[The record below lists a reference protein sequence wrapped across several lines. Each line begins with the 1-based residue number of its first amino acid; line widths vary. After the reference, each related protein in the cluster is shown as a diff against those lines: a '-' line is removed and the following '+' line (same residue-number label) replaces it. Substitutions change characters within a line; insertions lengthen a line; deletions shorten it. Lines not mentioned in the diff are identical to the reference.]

1 MESIWEGSGL
11 PIMTDNISILDK
23 KVSNVED
30 TYVESGLDSAKETVQ
45 NKETLND
52 IEKSEL
58 SDCKVCVTCEDED
71 KQQAELPLS
80 ASDEKL
86 QNNDVYQTECRSE
99 GDSGNT
105 ALNQDRQSPD
115 VGSKAIKPPAMNESS
130 NSVPTGDRNK
140 PVRQRFN
147 PFNNEF
153 IFEEDHFSEVESTS
167 SSDSHAWSFIQDV
180 AIPSR
185 DNLEVSFA
193 ELGLAEDHFS
203 HPEGHFGQTS
213 EEELNMAIEN
223 CKELIRQCDPSD
235 PLSASR
241 QQKLVQKLIQLRM
254 HYQELKEG
262 PVETDT
268 QIKVVMSH
276 KFKVRVGA
284 NSHPCEKCKGVI
296 WGLIGINTWY
306 KCQECGYRCHQKCL
320 NSVTRM
326 CPSAKIAQ
334 GQSIITD
341 ICPERGLSLQKFRCV
356 DCREPI
362 EFQSNQGWSEPR
374 LCDYSGLY
382 YCELCHWGDEMVIP
396 ARVVS
401 NWDFEPQKVS
411 RASRQFLKLMLKK
424 PVLDLEKHSPLIF
437 NMSEELRQILKLR
450 KDILIM
456 KQYFIRC
463 QFAREDK
470 LLLLLQKR
478 QHFVENSNMFSL
490 QDLIDA
496 DSQIL
501 LPELTEIVNSFLKH
515 IKKACQL
522 CRAKGYTCEI
532 CHSSEVLFPFD
543 IYTKS
548 CETCSQ
554 VFHRKCFTKLESCP
568 RCDRRAHRQTF
579 T

>member
-11 PIMTDNISILDK
+11 PIMTDNVSILDR

-30 TYVESGLDSAKETVQ
+30 TYVESGANSTKENVLYQ
-45 NKETLND
+45 ETLTD
-52 IEKSEL
+52 IEKSKL
-58 SDCKVCVTCEDED
+58 SECKECVTCEDED
-71 KQQAELPLS
+71 KYQADLPLS
-80 ASDEKL
+80 ASDEIL
-86 QNNDVYQTECRSE
+86 QNKDIHNKECRSE
-99 GDSGNT
+99 SNCGDM
-105 ALNQDRQSPD
+105 ALTQNRDTPNVSVKTVKSPT
-115 VGSKAIKPPAMNESS
+115 MNESGNVLS
-130 NSVPTGDRNK
+130 PGEKHK

-147 PFNNEF
+147 PFDNEF

-167 SSDSHAWSFIQDV
+167 SSDSHAWSFIQDGMV
-180 AIPSR
+180 PSK

-235 PLSASR
+235 PISANR

-254 HYQELKEG
+254 HYQDIKEG
-262 PVETDT
+262 PVEPHPHT
-268 QIKVVMSH
+268 KSVMYH
-276 KFKVRVGA
+276 KFKERVGA

-296 WGLIGINTWY
+296 WGLIGINVWY

-341 ICPERGLSLQKFRCV
+341 ICPERGLSVQKFRCV

-362 EFQSNQGWSEPR
+362 EYQSTKGWFEPR
-374 LCDYSGLY
+374 LCDYSGYY
-382 YCELCHWGDEMVIP
+382 YCELCHWGDEMVVP
-396 ARVVS
+396 ARVVA
-401 NWDFEPQKVS
+401 NWDFEPHKVS

-424 PVLDLEKHSPLIF
+424 PVLDPEKYCPLIF
-437 NMSEELRQILKLR
+437 KMSEELRQILKLR
-450 KDILIM
+450 QDILIM
-456 KQYFIRC
+456 KKYFVRC
-463 QFAREDK
+463 QVAREEK

-478 QHFVENSNMFSL
+478 QHFVENSNMYSL

-496 DSQIL
+496 ESQIL
-501 LPELTEIVNSFLKH
+501 LPELTDIVNRFLKH
-515 IKKACQL
+515 IKKDCQL
-522 CRAKGYTCEI
+522 CRAKGFTCEI
-532 CHSSEVLFPFD
+532 CHSNEILFPFD
-543 IYTKS
+543 LYTKS
-548 CETCSQ
+548 CEACFQ

-568 RCDRRAHRQTF
+568 RCDRRAQRLSSM
-579 T
+579 